1 MVTVSVLFSRFGVTL
16 AWLLVD
22 FTMFLVF
29 TLFSE
34 REEGEY
40 FFNEKQ
46 IKITKLLSVNCTLRV

>member
-16 AWLLVD
+16 AWLLVG

-46 IKITKLLSVNCTLRV
+46 IKIKLLSVNCTLRV